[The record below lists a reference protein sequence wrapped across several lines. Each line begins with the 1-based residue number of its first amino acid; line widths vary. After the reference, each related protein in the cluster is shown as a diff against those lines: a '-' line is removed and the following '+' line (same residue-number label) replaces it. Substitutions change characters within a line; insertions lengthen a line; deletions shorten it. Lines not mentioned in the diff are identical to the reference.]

1 MLIHIIL
8 QVGQISSFCLTEI
21 WHKSLQSGPKFIPSS
36 NGELKASC
44 MQMMSAPKA
53 CLSHTALFI
62 IVFFLLEIF
71 ISKILT
77 FQDAIFRCVSLV
89 FGIKPRI
96 SSRFLSSTVRPNYFL
111 SLFSIF
117 LWIFIS

>member
-62 IVFFLLEIF
+62 IVFFYWRSLSPRFSHSKMLFLDRIF
-71 ISKILT
+71 DFRDQTQDIFKVSK
-77 FQDAIFRCVSLV
+77 FDSEA
-89 FGIKPRI
+89 
-96 SSRFLSSTVRPNYFL
+96 
-111 SLFSIF
+111 
-117 LWIFIS
+117 